1 MPHVKA
7 TIDPTLTPCPDPC
20 PDTVRELELRLTEYL
35 PSAQI
40 LKVRQ
45 AYQIGAMAHHGQ
57 TRKSGEAYITHPVAV
72 AGILAELRLDHEALC
87 AAILHDTLEDTP
99 LPRSQIV
106 EMFGE
111 TVAELVDGVTK
122 LDKIQFK
129 SQQEAVAESFRKMM
143 LAMSPVVRIVPLF
156 IPVMIPIPTP

>member
-7 TIDPTLTPCPDPC
+7 TIDPALAPCPDPC
-20 PDTVRELELRLTEYL
+20 PDAVRALELRLTEYL

-72 AGILAELRLDHEALC
+72 AGILADLRLDAEALC

-99 LPRSQIV
+99 LPREQIV
-106 EMFGE
+106 ELFGE
-111 TVAELVDGVTK
+111 TVAGVRHRSRDEVHH
-122 LDKIQFK
+122 LGNPRFGQLGVQ
-129 SQQEAVAESFRKMM
+129 SCAVK
-143 LAMSPVVRIVPLF
+143 
-156 IPVMIPIPTP
+156 

>member
-1 MPHVKA
+1 MTPVKA
-7 TIDPTLTPCPDPC
+7 PIDPALAPCPDPC
-20 PDTVRELELRLTEYL
+20 PDAVRALELRLTEYL

-45 AYQIGAMAHHGQ
+45 AYQIGAMAHDGQ

-72 AGILAELRLDHEALC
+72 AGILADLRLDAEALC

-111 TVAELVDGVTK
+111 TV
-122 LDKIQFK
+122 
-129 SQQEAVAESFRKMM
+129 
-143 LAMSPVVRIVPLF
+143 
-156 IPVMIPIPTP
+156 